1 MYQNLKTFSVPG
13 DFRGK
18 SKVVVQLWWIVE
30 KTLFAW
36 SPQFF
41 YGWRR
46 FLLRSFGAKI
56 GKDVLIRPSAK
67 FTYPWKITIGD
78 YTWIG
83 EDCILYSLGNISIG
97 KHVAVAHGVYFN
109 TGLHDYTK
117 ESFDIGHQEVIIEDE
132 AWITNDVYIAPGV
145 TVGKGCVIGAR
156 SNVFKDM
163 PEGFICYGNPA
174 SAVKKRKIEN

>member
-46 FLLRSFGAKI
+46 FLLRSFGAQI
-56 GKDVLIRPSAK
+56 GKGVLIRPSAK

-83 EDCILYSLGNISIG
+83 EDCIYIVL
-97 KHVAVAHGVYFN
+97 
-109 TGLHDYTK
+109 
-117 ESFDIGHQEVIIEDE
+117 VI
-132 AWITNDVYIAPGV
+132 YQ
-145 TVGKGCVIGAR
+145 
-156 SNVFKDM
+156 
-163 PEGFICYGNPA
+163 
-174 SAVKKRKIEN
+174 